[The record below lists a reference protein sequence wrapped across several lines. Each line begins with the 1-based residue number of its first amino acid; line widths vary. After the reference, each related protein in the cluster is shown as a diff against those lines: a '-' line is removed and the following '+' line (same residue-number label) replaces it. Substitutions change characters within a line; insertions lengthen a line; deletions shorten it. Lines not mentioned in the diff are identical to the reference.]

1 MPLIRCPHCG
11 EDTFAITGW
20 GAPGHCA
27 SCGRPLGGHRIK
39 LGPAVRA
46 GRRLPPKGAVSAPE
60 KRDDKRSPSAGAGR
74 SSRSDAR
81 MP

>member
-39 LGPAVRA
+39 LGSAVRA
-46 GRRLPPKGAVSAPE
+46 GRRLAGEKSASTAE
-60 KRDDKRSPSAGAGR
+60 KPAGERSPSAGAPR
-74 SSRSDAR
+74 SSPSDAR
-81 MP
+81 LP